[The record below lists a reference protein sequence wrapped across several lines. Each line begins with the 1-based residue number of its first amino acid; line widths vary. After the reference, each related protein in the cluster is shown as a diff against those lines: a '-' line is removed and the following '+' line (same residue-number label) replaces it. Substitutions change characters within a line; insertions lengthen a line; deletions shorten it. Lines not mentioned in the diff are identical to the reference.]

1 MKRLIKKPLRVI
13 FLAAFLFTNHIAF
26 TTFINSSYLSEG
38 CGCGIPENVVGLLF
52 TLGSVLT
59 IIALAEMPRVLN
71 QIGNRKALLG
81 LLALDA
87 LALVGLIVF
96 KEPYLVGPIFA
107 IYLAVNTLIIFSI
120 DVFIQH
126 YTDAGETGDT
136 RGIYLTIS
144 SAAWIL
150 APFITGLLVA
160 RNGGF
165 QAIYIVGLVS
175 VLLVF
180 VTFWTHFKHF
190 HDPVYTKA
198 SLLQTVYRFWKDVD
212 LRKIFVSSFILQFFY
227 ATMVIYSPI
236 YLSQHIG
243 LPWNQIGFIF
253 AIMLTPFVLF
263 EIPLGVLADK
273 KYGEKE
279 ILTIGYIIMAI
290 AVFIFA
296 TLDTTT
302 WWVWAIVLFFTR
314 TGASAVQVMVESY
327 FFKHVK
333 ESDVNFIGVFRDSTP
348 LAYLVAPLFAT
359 VLLSVFGLTFKVLF
373 IILGI
378 IALSGIL
385 YSTRLHD
392 TK

>member
-1 MKRLIKKPLRVI
+1 MKGLVKKPLRIV
-13 FLAAFLFTNHIAF
+13 FWAAFLFTNHIAF
-26 TTFINSSYLSEG
+26 TTYINSSYLSEG

-52 TLGSVLT
+52 TTGSVLT
-59 IIALAEMPRVLN
+59 IVALAEMPKILKRF
-71 QIGNRKALLG
+71 GNRKTLLTLLG
-81 LLALDA
+81 LNA

-96 KEPYLVGPIFA
+96 KLPYLVGPLFA
-107 IYLAVNTLIIFSI
+107 VYLTLNTLIAFSI
-120 DVFIQH
+120 DIFIQH
-126 YTDAGETGDT
+126 YTDTENTGDT
-136 RGIYLTIS
+136 RGIYLTVAS
-144 SAAWIL
+144 SAWIL
-150 APFITGLLVA
+150 APFITGFLVV

-165 QAIYIVGLVS
+165 QAIYIIGLIS

-180 VTFWTHFKHF
+180 AVFATHFKHF
-190 HDPVYTKA
+190 HDPNYTKA
-198 SLLQTVYRFWKDVD
+198 SFMQTIYRFWQDTD

-243 LPWNQIGFIF
+243 LPWNEIGIIF

-263 EIPLGVLADK
+263 EIPLGILADR

-279 ILTIGYIIMAI
+279 ILTIGYIIMAA
-290 AVFIFA
+290 AVFVFA

-333 ESDVNFIGVFRDSTP
+333 ESDVNFIGVFRDSAP
-348 LAYLVAPLFAT
+348 LAYLIAPLFAT
-359 VLLSVFGLTFKVLF
+359 VLLSVFGLTFETLF
-373 IILGI
+373 IVLGI
-378 IALSGIL
+378 ICISGIL